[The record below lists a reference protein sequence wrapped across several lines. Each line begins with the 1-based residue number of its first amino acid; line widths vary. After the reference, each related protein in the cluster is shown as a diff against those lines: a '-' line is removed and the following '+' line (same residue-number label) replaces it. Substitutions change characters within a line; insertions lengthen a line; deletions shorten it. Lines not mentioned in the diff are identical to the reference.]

1 MPLTIACHI
10 DVELGSKRERAQRAF
25 LQNISKGCN
34 SKNAR
39 ISHQS
44 ARVRAYNELHGL
56 GSPHSHKAADALVTP
71 DGKRPHGVP
80 GLPKDGLLS
89 SQLLKHLHEV
99 ARYISPWVPYA
110 VERRAPLGN
119 PGKPSPLGLQPG

>member
-1 MPLTIACHI
+1 MHKMRPSLCHPTFRRHRAACCHPI
-10 DVELGSKRERAQRAF
+10 QNLPSSNGKIGSWGGKDEGA
-25 LQNISKGCN
+25 
-34 SKNAR
+34 
-39 ISHQS
+39 H
-44 ARVRAYNELHGL
+44 NELHGL
-56 GSPHSHKAADALVTP
+56 GSTDCHEAADALITP

-99 ARYISPWVPYA
+99 ARYISPWFPYA

-119 PGKPSPLGLQPG
+119 PGKPSPLGLQRG